1 MPTASGH
8 TAAISARKVI
18 DTDVF
23 DSSGNK
29 IGEVKDVVLD
39 KTSNNIMFAVVGFG
53 GFLGMSE
60 RFHPVPWSELDYS
73 EDLDGYVVSFTKE
86 QLKAAPTGSIDEL
99 VRNDGQGYRDR
110 AFAHYKFAII
120 AQGVQVRAKAGAMG
134 GQDFGNLDDD
144 IRDLGARGLE
154 LI

>member
-1 MPTASGH
+1 MPTVSGH
-8 TAAISARKVI
+8 TSAISARRVLDKKI
-18 DTDVF
+18 KDLT
-23 DSSGNK
+23 GNK
-29 IGEVKDVVLD
+29 IGVVEDLILD
-39 KTSNNIMFAVVGFG
+39 KLSNNIMFAVVGFG

-110 AFAHYKFAII
+110 AFAHYKT
-120 AQGVQVRAKAGAMG
+120 RPYWS
-134 GQDFGNLDDD
+134 
-144 IRDLGARGLE
+144 
-154 LI
+154 